1 VLKLTATPLRP
12 RLAVVGSLALALGG
26 LTIGYQQNQIKQK
39 EVEDV
44 QE

>member
-26 LTIGYQQNQIKQK
+26 KRDK
-39 EVEDV
+39 
-44 QE
+44 